1 MKGNGNRIQFTYLKG
16 WHKMKKIWMIVC
28 SVMFLGVYLMSGRIA
43 DKLSTGVM
51 GAEVLPV
58 EEINALCEGKEDA
71 YMESEITLDGGEIAY
86 DSEMNLLLVPQ
97 DLSKKSFDGT
107 LQVPDGKLYF
117 MQDEALE
124 DKEGTLRESKML
136 HLFWIRDTSCWMYNV
151 YFTGMPVASITTEVE
166 ADEEGIMTG
175 DMWVY
180 DQYADASRYQKAACS
195 WHVRGATT
203 LNYEKSS
210 YRLTLDDKKLSLLG
224 MRKDDDWILHG
235 LYDDEGLIH
244 NKLSYEVW
252 QEIAADN
259 HVDYDEG
266 IHMEYIELFID
277 DTYLG
282 VYGLSERIDKKAL
295 NLGKKDIL
303 YKCRDQVNP
312 GEDDFYEELTQEMSP
327 VFVLKYPKDFK
338 VEDWKPLRQWT
349 SMFCFGEILDYE
361 SAKAILNMENAI
373 DYNLFNLLTCGMDNI
388 MKNIYFFADYQMDG
402 SFQFIKIPWD
412 LNMTWGNSWIDD
424 YDCNFNLFQE
434 KNFDS
439 TGGWTPDMEALYER
453 NPEEIGALQAERWQ
467 YLRQNIITKE
477 ALYAKVDE
485 EYAYLYSSGAYVR
498 NRQKWP
504 PKGEYWRD
512 EYIYEYIDKRI
523 DFLDSYIG
531 RMR

>member
-1 MKGNGNRIQFTYLKG
+1 
-16 WHKMKKIWMIVC
+16 MKKIWMIVF
-28 SVMFLGVYLMSGRIA
+28 SVMFLGIYLMSGRIA

-86 DSEMNLLLVPQ
+86 DSEMNLLLIPQ
-97 DLSKKSFDGT
+97 DLSQKNFDGT

-136 HLFWIRDTSCWMYNV
+136 HLFWVRDTSCWMYNV
-151 YFTGMPVASITTEVE
+151 YFTGMPVASITTAVE

-180 DQYADASRYQKAACS
+180 DQYHSASQYQRAACS
-195 WHVRGATT
+195 WHLRGATT

-210 YRLTLDDKKLSLLG
+210 YRLTLTDKKYSLLG

-235 LYDDEGLIH
+235 LDDDEGLIH

-252 QEIAADN
+252 QEIAEDN

-266 IHMEYIELFID
+266 IHMEYVELFID

-295 NLGKKDIL
+295 HLGKQDIL

-312 GEDDFYEELTQEMSP
+312 GEEDFYEELTGEMNP
-327 VFVLKYPKDFK
+327 VFVLKYPKDFEM
-338 VEDWKPLRQWT
+338 EDWNPLRQWT
-349 SMFCFGEILDYE
+349 SMFCFGEISDYE
-361 SAKAILNMENAI
+361 SAKAILNIENAV

-388 MKNIYFFADYQMDG
+388 MKNVYFYADYQSDG
-402 SFQFIKIPWD
+402 SYQFIKIPWD

-424 YDCNFNLFQE
+424 INCNFNLFQE

-439 TGGWTPDMEALYER
+439 TGGWTSDMEALYER
-453 NPEEIGALQAERWQ
+453 NHGEIGALMAERWQ
-467 YLRQNIITKE
+467 ELRKSIITKE
-477 ALYAKVDE
+477 ALYAKVDA